1 MRSKRCSRA
10 LVTGTTLLVMLG
22 TALTGSSK
30 LDAETI
36 SQAADQSQQVQ
47 VNPVRKVIRVDFPGG
62 TCGEYVDLLRKGFPE
77 QSVVLTPGVAGFKLP
92 PINVAIGSILPGL
105 KLACGIEGEL
115 IYQDQ
120 DDAAVKGTLEYE
132 RISEGLWRIVGKKTP
147 QENTSRG
154 RSSRPVAQQS
164 SGTFLKAY
172 AAHDLIKSGLTIEG
186 SDERSG
192 HLIQHDRPGETTDRR
207 TGSDHDH
214 LHAWQHEPD
223 REFRRDHLRTRRIG
237 TPSSHPEH
245 AKEEGVESGRRG
257 DPTEEPEEGTGAH
270 QETALRLKTHR
281 PTGPGSC
288 FGRETGSSYAPG

>member
-92 PINVAIGSILPGL
+92 PINVAIGSIFPGL

-120 DDAAVKGTLEYE
+120 NDAAVKGTLEYE

-172 AAHDLIKSGLTIEG
+172 AAHDLIKSGLTIEEVTNALDISFSMTDQAKPPIVVQEATMIIFMRG
-186 SDERSG
+186 NMSQIESFDETIFALEESAHHRATQNMRKKKESNPVDEETRQKNRKKALEHIKKQLSD
-192 HLIQHDRPGETTDRR
+192 
-207 TGSDHDH
+207 
-214 LHAWQHEPD
+214 
-223 REFRRDHLRTRRIG
+223 
-237 TPSSHPEH
+237 
-245 AKEEGVESGRRG
+245 
-257 DPTEEPEEGTGAH
+257 
-270 QETALRLKTHR
+270 
-281 PTGPGSC
+281 
-288 FGRETGSSYAPG
+288 